1 MTATT
6 ATPLNL
12 SEAYG
17 QFFWSTDQYE
27 QLHRSGILREDKVEL
42 LFGQIVQMSPLGKP
56 HNACLDNLEYYFG
69 DILRG
74 KFRWWT
80 EKPIQLTDGTMP
92 QPDFCVIKH
101 HTNKAV
107 RDYPTAEE
115 VVIVIEV
122 ADSSLEK
129 DQNLKSVVYAQAG
142 IREYWIANLVD
153 RQLEVYT
160 EPTSDGKYRV
170 RRLFEHD
177 AVMSHDLLGTVDLG
191 EVFPF

>member
-6 ATPLNL
+6 IPTLAITESN
-12 SEAYG
+12 G
-17 QFFWSTDQYE
+17 RFFWSTDKYE
-27 QLHRSGILREDKVEL
+27 QLHSSGIIQDKKVEL
-42 LFGQIVQMSPLGKP
+42 LFGQIVPMSPLGKP

-80 EKPIQLTDGTMP
+80 EKPIRLADGTMP

-101 HTNKAV
+101 HTNKEV
-107 RDYPTAEE
+107 RDYPTAKE

-129 DQNLKSVVYAQAG
+129 DQNLKSVVYALAG

-160 EPTSDGKYRV
+160 EPTDDGKYRL
-170 RRLFEHD
+170 RRLFEYN